1 MAGQKAFSTAQKVV
15 ERAESHPSGRLSA
28 VVSPSQVD
36 TCSEALLRDSHAF
49 AQDHNLSWTIHA
61 GQSVTEFH
69 EMQRRHGMTSI
80 QWLDSIDV
88 LDERSVIAHGI
99 FLDHHPWLHW
109 TSQQDLKLLSD
120 RGVTIAHC
128 PTVFSRRGIAL
139 NTFGAYL
146 DNGVRMSIGTDTYP
160 HNMLD
165 ECRTAVIVARIIGQ
179 SVTDVD
185 CVDVFNAATVGGA
198 NALNRD
204 DIGRLAVG
212 CKADF
217 SIIDLTSP
225 SMRPVREPLRS
236 LITVAGN
243 RPVKDVFTHGEQV
256 VSNGTVLNIDLE
268 LELTRLHA
276 AQLNMLNVV
285 SKRDWNNRSD
295 QELAPLMLKTVE
307 SI

>member
-1 MAGQKAFSTAQKVV
+1 
-15 ERAESHPSGRLSA
+15 
-28 VVSPSQVD
+28 
-36 TCSEALLRDSHAF
+36 
-49 AQDHNLSWTIHA
+49 
-61 GQSVTEFH
+61 
-69 EMQRRHGMTSI
+69 
-80 QWLDSIDV
+80 
-88 LDERSVIAHGI
+88 
-99 FLDHHPWLHW
+99 
-109 TSQQDLKLLSD
+109 
-120 RGVTIAHC
+120 
-128 PTVFSRRGIAL
+128 
-139 NTFGAYL
+139 
-146 DNGVRMSIGTDTYP
+146 MSIGTDTYP

-276 AQLNMLNVV
+276 AQANMLNMV
-285 SKRDWNNRSD
+285 SKRDWKNRSD